1 MINAGKIV
9 DSQILSW
16 RMKKMS
22 NDHEDTF
29 TDDENK
35 VNITFTVLTGYKG
48 LVGQSNNKRKTEL
61 RA

>member
-1 MINAGKIV
+1 
-9 DSQILSW
+9 
-16 RMKKMS
+16 MKKMS